1 MTQVYSLATSFLLS
15 RGWEEKVVAEGAA
28 SWTRRGAFTVVPMDL
43 EVGTLGWQ
51 QFLLGIAAAEKST
64 PSAIAD
70 AVMGLSREPKAPGA
84 DVAGRT
90 QLDLH
95 LDGPGVRDH
104 ETDAWR
110 FGQFVTAAA
119 DAVNELIKDSVHI
132 ERHSKRLQIVGG
144 ATEGS
149 VRLLLREPV
158 LDVDN
163 QAALIAPIGESPEAR
178 ALRTMAQIFNSANQ
192 AAQSPVDSILDA
204 HVRLDPGARKALL
217 RLAKI
222 MGSAAWDAQGHLLMP
237 GQDPVPVELS
247 LAGAHRLRIATQD
260 SEEKIVEQTY
270 HGKLDAW
277 AWSDGEMKLLKDDGH
292 TIRAAV
298 PAALQL
304 SVARL
309 IGDPDQRVTATFQ
322 VLERRGPKG
331 TVFAAQHALISI
343 DVDPR
348 VIAE

>member
-1 MTQVYSLATSFLLS
+1 MSKVYSLATSFLLS
-15 RGWEEKVVAEGAA
+15 RGWEEKIVTDGAA
-28 SWTRRGAFTVVPMDL
+28 SWTKRGAFSVVPLDL

-51 QFLLGIAAAEKST
+51 QFLRGVAAVERSA
-64 PSAIAD
+64 PSAVAED
-70 AVMGLSREPKAPGA
+70 VLRLARDPEPPEFVN
-84 DVAGRT
+84 DGRT

-95 LDGPGVRDH
+95 LDGPGVRNH

-158 LDVDN
+158 LDLEE
-163 QAALIAPIGESPEAR
+163 QAALVEPIGESPEAR
-178 ALRTMAQIFNSANQ
+178 ALRTMTQIFNSANQ

-204 HVRLDPGARKALL
+204 HVRLDPGARRALL

-222 MGSAAWDAQGHLLMP
+222 MGSAAWDARGYLLTP
-237 GQDPVPVELS
+237 GQDPIPVELS

-260 SEEKIVEQTY
+260 SEEKIIEQTY

-292 TIRAAV
+292 AIRAAV

-304 SVARL
+304 NVARL
-309 IGDPDQRVTATFQ
+309 IADPDQRVTATFQ

-348 VIAE
+348 LVAG